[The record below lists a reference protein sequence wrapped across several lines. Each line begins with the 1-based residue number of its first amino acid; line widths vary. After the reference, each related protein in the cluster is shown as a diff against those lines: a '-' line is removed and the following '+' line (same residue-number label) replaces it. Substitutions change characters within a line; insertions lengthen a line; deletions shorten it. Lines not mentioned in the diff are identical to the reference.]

1 MQSRRAG
8 RALPALRRATRVHSA
23 AMSSSTDPSGAPDPK
38 PAGVRSRWRVLAYRA
53 IGLAALGLAAAGVV
67 LPLLPTT
74 PFLLVA
80 VWAFARGA
88 PEFGERL
95 YAHPKFGPFLRDW
108 DERHAI
114 PVSGKVAS
122 VIGMSLAFAMVLYRT
137 DNLVIRAVSGAV
149 LGAVAIYILT
159 RPS

>member
-1 MQSRRAG
+1 MPPPAEPLAPPGPLSHRQRWRIRLF
-8 RALPALRRATRVHSA
+8 RAL
-23 AMSSSTDPSGAPDPK
+23 
-38 PAGVRSRWRVLAYRA
+38 
-53 IGLAALGLAAAGVV
+53 GLAALGLAAAGVV

-88 PEFGERL
+88 PELGAKL

-108 DERHAI
+108 DARQAI

-137 DNLVIRAVSGAV
+137 DNLIIRAASGGVMAC
-149 LGAVAIYILT
+149 VAIYILT

>member
-1 MQSRRAG
+1 MQPPADPDSPAAPAALTARA
-8 RALPALRRATRVHSA
+8 
-23 AMSSSTDPSGAPDPK
+23 
-38 PAGVRSRWRVLAYRA
+38 RWRLHLYRA
-53 IGLAALGLAAAGVV
+53 IGMAALGLAAAGAV

-88 PEFGERL
+88 PELGAKL

-108 DERHAI
+108 DERRAI
-114 PVSGKVAS
+114 PLAGKAAS
-122 VIGMSLAFAMVLYRT
+122 VIGMSLAFVMVLLRT
-137 DNLVIRAVSGAV
+137 DNLLVRAASGGVMACVAV
-149 LGAVAIYILT
+149 YILS